1 MEENVFWPLVKEL
14 YPLFLAGC
22 LIIGVW
28 RMSRG
33 ILQRLRGE
41 EDGIAKAISDIIV
54 GFFFAHM
61 TLPLVYGL
69 FVLMGNVGDKAEKV
83 VKILGG

>member
-1 MEENVFWPLVKEL
+1 
-14 YPLFLAGC
+14 
-22 LIIGVW
+22 
-28 RMSRG
+28 MSRG